1 MDSKPILNLH
11 GFTIIELITGLA
23 IIGLVSILVASVYIA
38 HFRLFSNQNT
48 AIDVASQNKLALD
61 EIVNQIRQSQS
72 VVTTCADCA
81 GDTTSATVLVLQLW
95 PQDASDEPLDNGNYD
110 YIVYKRD
117 ATDNT
122 KLVRKIVADA
132 SSSRT
137 SGTKIIATTISDL
150 QFTYDNANP
159 TQAGEVT
166 TSVTTTATSQGKTQT
181 TTQKAKAVLR
191 NK

>member
-1 MDSKPILNLH
+1 M
-11 GFTIIELITGLA
+11 
-23 IIGLVSILVASVYIA
+23 ASVYIA

>member
-137 SGTKIIATTISDL
+137 SGPKIIATTISDL